1 MGEEEEAEEEEE
13 KKEEKG
19 KREDKYRTVSVRR
32 STPSFRQAERAF
44 ASLCKPPRK
53 VRPCGGPLRV
63 PSARS
68 PALPRASDSS
78 FLCMHTQALRC
89 THIHTHI
96 YTFAHI
102 HISMHAYTNVYM

>member
-1 MGEEEEAEEEEE
+1 MGEEEEAEEEGE

-53 VRPCGGPLRV
+53 VRPCGG
-63 PSARS
+63 SS
-68 PALPRASDSS
+68 SS
-78 FLCMHTQALRC
+78 FSSASSS
-89 THIHTHI
+89 
-96 YTFAHI
+96 F
-102 HISMHAYTNVYM
+102 SSS